1 MNPPSDWL
9 GQFFTI
15 GSAACEGVLQ
25 ARAAKRE
32 ARQAAR
38 NETAVPPRWRVDPQ
52 ADDAPH
58 VAPPQASP
66 AEPPR
71 PSPPPTV
78 VPLILPPVVA
88 PWERPA
94 RARAS
99 ARAASSSAP
108 AAISDAAP
116 SNTTPK
122 AFTVRES
129 PVPSSPAPHAVEPIP
144 AAAVPTAPSRPPES
158 SSATA
163 RPAPSPTATST
174 LEEQAPTRQLDLDF
188 TPKPSSIPA
197 PTEPT
202 AQATSLNND
211 AAALTA
217 ETAGRFAAMLGH
229 VIGDIVGDTVESVL
243 EHQESRFIQLLEH
256 QDARFQQLLAHQA
269 RSHADDLARVVE
281 MSAENLRVV
290 LREVFDARSPAPVEA
305 PVQGLIAAS
314 TALTEAVEGLQETL
328 RRGCGEIR
336 ASLNQHHNEL
346 MTIVRAE
353 IRPLAQAALARLNL
367 DPVPPLGRSQ
377 QATATTGEAI
387 GRTPVPD
394 SSGAG
399 SPAPG
404 TSAAPSP
411 RPSPPDRAH
420 EHLTPVQRRR
430 VHLAIADEDV
440 TDTEDDETRPTL
452 RYRPPDD
459 THPQAPEASP

>member
-1 MNPPSDWL
+1 M
-9 GQFFTI
+9 
-15 GSAACEGVLQ
+15 
-25 ARAAKRE
+25 
-32 ARQAAR
+32 
-38 NETAVPPRWRVDPQ
+38 
-52 ADDAPH
+52 
-58 VAPPQASP
+58 
-66 AEPPR
+66 
-71 PSPPPTV
+71 
-78 VPLILPPVVA
+78 
-88 PWERPA
+88 
-94 RARAS
+94 
-99 ARAASSSAP
+99 
-108 AAISDAAP
+108 
-116 SNTTPK
+116 
-122 AFTVRES
+122 
-129 PVPSSPAPHAVEPIP
+129 
-144 AAAVPTAPSRPPES
+144 
-158 SSATA
+158 
-163 RPAPSPTATST
+163 
-174 LEEQAPTRQLDLDF
+174 EEQTPTRQLNLDF

-202 AQATSLNND
+202 APATSLNND

-229 VIGDIVGDTVESVL
+229 VVGDIVGDTVESVL
-243 EHQESRFIQLLEH
+243 DHQESCFIQMLEH

-281 MSAENLRVV
+281 MSAENLRVI
-290 LREVFDARSPAPVEA
+290 LREVLDARSPAPAA
-305 PVQGLIAAS
+305 PAEGLIAAS

-367 DPVPPLGRSQ
+367 DPAPPLGTSQ
-377 QATATTGEAI
+377 QAAAATGEAI
-387 GRTPVPD
+387 ERAPASDTAP
-394 SSGAG
+394 G
-399 SPAPG
+399 SPGAASQASG

-430 VHLAIADEDV
+430 VHLAIADEDAS
-440 TDTEDDETRPTL
+440 DTEDDETRPPL